1 MRSILR
7 GDEIVIDN
15 RSMKLLIVD
24 DHPVVRDGLAALLR
38 QLGPDVTV
46 LLADG
51 SAQGLGVAD
60 THPDLDIVIL
70 DLAMPESDGFA
81 ALDEFGRLRPQLPVV
96 VLSSSED
103 PRDVRRALASGALG
117 YIPKS
122 APPRTIL
129 AALQFVLAGNVY
141 VPTLLAHE
149 AASASPKSADDLAPR
164 SDVRLTSRQTDV
176 LRLLSE
182 GRSNKEIGL
191 ALGLSQKTV
200 KVHVTAIFKALSVG
214 NRIQAVAAAN
224 KAGLI

>member
-1 MRSILR
+1 LCN
-7 GDEIVIDN
+7 DEIVIDN

-38 QLGPDVTV
+38 QLGPGVTV
-46 LLADG
+46 LQAED
-51 SAQGLGVAD
+51 SAQGLSVAD
-60 THPDLDIVIL
+60 AHPDLDVVIL
-70 DLAMPESDGFA
+70 DLAMPGKDGFA
-81 ALDEFGRLRPQLPVV
+81 GLHEFGNLRPQLPVV

-122 APPRTIL
+122 APPRSIL

-149 AASASPKSADDLAPR
+149 TASTWVKAPDDGVPR
-164 SDVRLTSRQTDV
+164 SGVRLTSRQTEV
-176 LRLLSE
+176 LRLLCE

-191 ALGLSQKTV
+191 KLGLSQKTI
-200 KVHVTAIFKALSVG
+200 KVHVTAIFKAMNVV
-214 NRIQAVAAAN
+214 NRIQAAAAAT